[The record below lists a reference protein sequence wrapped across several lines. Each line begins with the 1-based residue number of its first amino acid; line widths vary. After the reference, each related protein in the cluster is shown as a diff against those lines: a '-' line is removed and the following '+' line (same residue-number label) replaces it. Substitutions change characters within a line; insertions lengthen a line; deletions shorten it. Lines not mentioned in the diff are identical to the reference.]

1 MLFFISKGYFASR
14 NCRREIEASLN
25 ATLPLVLLHEQ
36 QEDKGGGS
44 LEALKAECREEMRS
58 RIFDGQRTPF
68 TWHRISHYQNL
79 TLKLIATEMLNQSL
93 LDSDV
98 AGGSNKEVSL
108 VLPGEINLA
117 DLAMPQPVVL
127 WCSAANPG
135 ATELAQELAGSLAS
149 GGAAI
154 RVVDRKP
161 NVQALIAAGESA
173 VMLLYL
179 NEDTWVEQS
188 KELERDVRATNNFGH
203 GHGSAAA
210 RPSRT
215 GSRLRHHRRPSLGE
229 SEGGVAD
236 IKIVLVHENDRN
248 KGGCEFGTL
257 FATTPQELIE
267 AGIYKDIAIALH
279 TPPHRAVSLALVAHA
294 FGATKDAA
302 QPKLSIGLSASVI
315 SQSQSVISR
324 PRAQPREQKV

>member
-14 NCRREIEASLN
+14 NCLREIEATLSK
-25 ATLPLVLLHEQ
+25 TLPLVLVHEQ

-44 LEALKAECREEMRS
+44 LEALKAECRAEMRS
-58 RIFDGQRTPF
+58 RIFDGQRTPI

-93 LDSDV
+93 LDSAV
-98 AGGSNKEVSL
+98 ADSGSNKEVSL

-161 NVQALIAAGESA
+161 NMQALIAAGESA

-188 KELERDVRATNNFGH
+188 KELERDVRATNSFAH
-203 GHGSAAA
+203 GLAGLRMASNLRELSQAAA
-210 RPSRT
+210 SSMQNPSSG
-215 GSRLRHHRRPSLGE
+215 GSD
-229 SEGGVAD
+229 GGPQ
-236 IKIVLVHENDRN
+236 IQIVLAHENDKN

-257 FATTPQELIE
+257 FSTTPQGLINE
-267 AGIYKDIAIALH
+267 GIYKDIAIALH
-279 TPPHRAVSLALVAHA
+279 TPPHRAISLALLAQA
-294 FGATKDAA
+294 CGATKDAA
-302 QPKLSIGLSASVI
+302 RTRKSRSSSSSSSSS
-315 SQSQSVISR
+315 SQSLAKTEMVI
-324 PRAQPREQKV
+324 

>member
-25 ATLPLVLLHEQ
+25 ATLPLVLVHEQ

-188 KELERDVRATNNFGH
+188 KELERDVRATNSFAQGLGGLVRMATNMRELRRSASRMQNPSSG
-203 GHGSAAA
+203 GSQ
-210 RPSRT
+210 
-215 GSRLRHHRRPSLGE
+215 
-229 SEGGVAD
+229 GGPR
-236 IKIVLVHENDRN
+236 IQIVLAHENDKD

-257 FATTPQELIE
+257 FSTTPQGLINE
-267 AGIYKDIAIALH
+267 GIYKDIAIALH
-279 TPPHRAVSLALVAHA
+279 TPPHRAISLALLAQA
-294 FGATKDAA
+294 CGATKDAA
-302 QPKLSIGLSASVI
+302 RTRKSRLTPASSSS
-315 SQSQSVISR
+315 SQSLAKTEMVI
-324 PRAQPREQKV
+324 